1 MLLQGIVKKYTAD
14 LILLTKFRK
23 VVGMKEKFTQNME
36 APVSLKKFLLQTQ
49 GTFGGGFSF
58 FFEFLHFMMDF
69 KGIRISK
76 SFPFLIFS

>member
-14 LILLTKFRK
+14 LVLLTKFRK

-49 GTFGGGFSF
+49 GTFGGF
-58 FFEFLHFMMDF
+58 FFEFFYFMMDF
-69 KGIRISK
+69 KGIRIWK
-76 SFPFLIFS
+76 PFPLIFS